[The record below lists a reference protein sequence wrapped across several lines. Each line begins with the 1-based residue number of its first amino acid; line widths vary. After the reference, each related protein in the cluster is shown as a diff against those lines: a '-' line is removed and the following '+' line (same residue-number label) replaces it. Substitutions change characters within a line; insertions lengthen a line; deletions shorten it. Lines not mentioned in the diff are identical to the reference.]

1 MSNPLPPTPV
11 PSLQIPLYAFVWRT
25 TRKLQIRICILTAL
39 LSPLALVPLELQ
51 RRIIDDVTVS
61 RDVTLLVELGLA
73 YLAAILALGALKYA
87 LNIQRGKALETAA
100 RDLRRRILLRVN
112 AAAPEAGGD
121 APQIDAGKVV
131 SMLASESEDV
141 AGFAAD
147 AFSLPL
153 LQGGT
158 ILFVLGYLIWLN
170 PIIAVLALVIYFPQ
184 AVIVPRTQNIINRWT
199 VIVRRA
205 LRHLGLLAVQSGQKA
220 PLDAR
225 RPPGSDL
232 IDRVFTVRIR
242 IYKRKYLLT
251 ALGNFLDALGPI
263 VVLLIGG
270 WLVAAGKAEVS
281 TLFVFISG
289 FQRVSDPW
297 DQIVTFYRTISNSEV
312 LYRMIGDTIEEGIS
326 AAPAGAA

>member
-1 MSNPLPPTPV
+1 MQLSTCLPPTSV
-11 PSLQIPLYAFVWRT
+11 PTLQIPLYAFVWRT
-25 TRKLQIRICILTAL
+25 TRTLQIRICILTAL

-51 RRIIDDVTVS
+51 RRIIDDVTVA
-61 RDVTLLVELGLA
+61 RDVRLLVELGLA
-73 YLAAILALGALKYA
+73 YLAVIIALGSLKYV
-87 LNIQRGKALETAA
+87 LNIQRGKALETAG
-100 RDLRRRILLRVN
+100 RDLRRRILMRVN
-112 AAAPEAGGD
+112 SPAQQSDVRAPE
-121 APQIDAGKVV
+121 IDAGKVV

-184 AVIVPRTQNIINRWT
+184 AVIVPKTQNIINRWT
-199 VIVRRA
+199 VIVRRS
-205 LRHLGLLAVQSGQKA
+205 LRLLGLLAVQSAASGPA
-220 PLDAR
+220 DVPRL
-225 RPPGSDL
+225 PGSEL
-232 IDRVFTVRIR
+232 IDRVYSVRIK
-242 IYKRKYLLT
+242 IYLRKYLLT

-270 WLVAAGKAEVS
+270 WLVIGGKAEVS

-312 LYRMIGDTIEEGIS
+312 LYRMIGDTIE
-326 AAPAGAA
+326 

>member
-1 MSNPLPPTPV
+1 MQLSTRLPLTPV

-25 TRKLQIRICILTAL
+25 TRRLQIRICGLTAL

-51 RRIIDDVTVS
+51 RRIIDDVTVA
-61 RDVTLLVELGLA
+61 RDVPLLVALGLA
-73 YLAAILALGALKYA
+73 YLAATIVLGALKYA

-112 AAAPEAGGD
+112 APSQRAEGATPE
-121 APQIDAGKVV
+121 IDAGKVV

-184 AVIVPRTQNIINRWT
+184 AVIVPKTQKIINRWT
-199 VIVRRA
+199 VIVRRS
-205 LRHLGLLAVQSGQKA
+205 LRHLGLLAVQFTPRGA
-220 PLDAR
+220 VDAQ

-232 IDRVFTVRIR
+232 IDRVYGVRIK
-242 IYKRKYLLT
+242 IYLRKYLLT
-251 ALGNFLDALGPI
+251 ALGNFLDALGPL
-263 VVLLIGG
+263 VVLVIGG
-270 WLVAAGKAEVS
+270 WLVIGGKTEVS

-297 DQIVTFYRTISNSEV
+297 DQIVTFYRTISNTEV
-312 LYRMIGDTIEEGIS
+312 LYRMIGDTIE
-326 AAPAGAA
+326 

>member
-1 MSNPLPPTPV
+1 LSTVSPPPPV

-25 TRKLQIRICILTAL
+25 TRKLQIRICFLTAL

-51 RRIIDDVTVS
+51 RRIIDNVTTA
-61 RDVTLLVELGLA
+61 RDVRVLIELGLA
-73 YLAAILALGALKYA
+73 YLAALIALGAFKYA
-87 LNIQRGKALETAA
+87 LNIQRGKALETAG
-100 RDLRRRILLRVN
+100 RDLRRRILMRVN
-112 AAAPEAGGD
+112 TPAQQTEGRATE
-121 APQIDAGKVV
+121 IDAGKVV

-184 AVIVPRTQNIINRWT
+184 AVIVPKTQNIINRWT
-199 VIVRRA
+199 VIVRRS
-205 LRHLGLLAVQSGQKA
+205 LRLMGLLAVQSSENATADPQH
-220 PLDAR
+220 
-225 RPPGSDL
+225 PPGSDL
-232 IDRVFTVRIR
+232 IDRVYAVRMK
-242 IYKRKYLLT
+242 IYARKYLLT

-263 VVLLIGG
+263 VVLVIGG
-270 WLVAAGKAEVS
+270 WLVIDGKTEVS
-281 TLFVFISG
+281 TLFVLISG

-312 LYRMIGDTIEEGIS
+312 LYRMIGDTIE
-326 AAPAGAA
+326 